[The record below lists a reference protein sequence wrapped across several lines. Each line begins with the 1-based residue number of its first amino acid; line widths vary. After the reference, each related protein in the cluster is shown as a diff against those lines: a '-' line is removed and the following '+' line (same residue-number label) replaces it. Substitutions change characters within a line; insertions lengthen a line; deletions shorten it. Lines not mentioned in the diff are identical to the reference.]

1 MIFII
6 LNGSAQVHI
15 VGRKAVSEAK
25 ERGISPALRLAADDN
40 VVSLPQAWRQTG
52 GCMTDEGRQAAPARG
67 GAAPAQQNR
76 WRAIGIVGASLALLV
91 VLAIGWGFLRPDYS
105 PPLPPGPATE
115 ETGIFRPTPAQLSGF
130 TIEPVRLVSFRSERI
145 AEGNIVIDDDL
156 TTSVFSPYSGRVAR
170 LFARLGD
177 RVLPGAPL
185 FAVEASE
192 FVQAVNDL
200 ITAAATLR
208 TARGQLTQATTN
220 EKRAHELYL
229 AKGGALKEWQ
239 QSQTDLATA
248 QNAVRAAEIALAAVR
263 NRLRIL
269 DKSDSEIAALEAQ
282 PTQKLD
288 PLAVVTAPIAGTV
301 TQRRIGLG
309 QYIQSGG
316 DNPVY
321 TIGDLST
328 LWLVANVREVDA
340 PLMRVGAPVAVR
352 VPAYPERVFDATIS
366 WVAPA
371 LDPTTHRLP
380 VRAEIAN
387 PDGALKPVM
396 FANFSIGTG
405 AAVTAPAVPP
415 GAIVYEG
422 DSARV
427 WVVRDDGTIAARVV
441 TVGRT
446 EGGMVEISEGLS
458 PGDRVVT
465 RGTLFI
471 DRAGGAG

>member
-1 MIFII
+1 M
-6 LNGSAQVHI
+6 
-15 VGRKAVSEAK
+15 
-25 ERGISPALRLAADDN
+25 
-40 VVSLPQAWRQTG
+40 
-52 GCMTDEGRQAAPARG
+52 DEGSQAAPARG
-67 GAAPAQQNR
+67 GAAPAQRSR
-76 WRAIGIVGASLALLV
+76 WRATGIVAASLALLV
-91 VLAIGWGFLRPDYS
+91 MLAIGWGFLRPGYS
-105 PPLPPGPATE
+105 PPLPPGPAAAE
-115 ETGIFRPTPAQLSGF
+115 PDFFRPTPAQLAGF
-130 TIEPVRLVSFRSERI
+130 EIEPVRPVSFRSERI
-145 AEGNIVIDDDL
+145 TEGSIAIDDDL
-156 TTSVFSPYSGRVAR
+156 TTAVFSPYSGRVAR
-170 LFARLGD
+170 LVARLGD

-192 FVQAVNDL
+192 FVQAMNDL

-208 TARGQLTQATTN
+208 TARAQLSQAATN

-229 AKGGALKEWQ
+229 AKGGALKDWQ
-239 QSQTDLATA
+239 QSQTDLAAA
-248 QNAVRAAEIALAAVR
+248 QNAARTAEIALAAVR

-269 DKSDSEIAALEAQ
+269 GKSESEIAALETQ

-352 VPAYPERVFDATIS
+352 VPAFPDRVFDAAIS
-366 WVAPA
+366 WIAPA

-387 PDGALKPVM
+387 PDGALKPMM

-415 GAIVYEG
+415 SAIVYEG

-427 WVVRDDGTIAARVV
+427 WVARDDGTIAARAV
-441 TVGRT
+441 TTGRT
-446 EGGMVEISEGLS
+446 EGGMVEIREGLT
-458 PGDRVVT
+458 PGERVVT

>member
-1 MIFII
+1 M
-6 LNGSAQVHI
+6 
-15 VGRKAVSEAK
+15 
-25 ERGISPALRLAADDN
+25 
-40 VVSLPQAWRQTG
+40 
-52 GCMTDEGRQAAPARG
+52 DEGSQAAPARG
-67 GAAPAQQNR
+67 GAAPAQRSR
-76 WRAIGIVGASLALLV
+76 WRAIGIAGAV
-91 VLAIGWGFLRPDYS
+91 VAFVVISAIGWDFLRPDYS
-105 PPLPPGPATE
+105 PPLPPGPATAE
-115 ETGIFRPTPAQLSGF
+115 PDIFRPTPAQLAGF
-130 TIEPVRLVSFRSERI
+130 QIEEVRPVSFRSERI
-145 AEGNIVIDDDL
+145 TEGSIAIDDDL
-156 TTSVFSPYSGRVAR
+156 TTAVFSPYSGRVAR
-170 LFARLGD
+170 LIARLGD

-192 FVQAVNDL
+192 FVQAMNDL
-200 ITAAATLR
+200 ITAAAALR
-208 TARGQLTQATTN
+208 TARGQLSQSATN

-229 AKGGALKEWQ
+229 AKGGALKDWQ
-239 QSQTDLATA
+239 QSQTDLAAA
-248 QNAVRAAEIALAAVR
+248 QNAARSAEIALAAVR

-269 DKSDSEIAALEAQ
+269 GKSESEIAALETQ

-352 VPAYPERVFDATIS
+352 VPAFPERVFDATIS
-366 WVAPA
+366 WIAPA
-371 LDPTTHRLP
+371 LDPNTHRLP

-387 PDGALKPVM
+387 PDGALKPMM

-415 GAIVYEG
+415 SAIVYEG

-427 WVVRDDGTIAARVV
+427 WVAQGDGTIAARAV
-441 TVGRT
+441 TTGRT
-446 EGGMVEISEGLS
+446 EGGMVEIREGLT
-458 PGDRVVT
+458 PGERVVT

>member
-1 MIFII
+1 MPPLVRRLSPLTQLTVLAALFIAVGLAVGI
-6 LNGSAQVHI
+6 WAMSDKNAPQSEAGTKRTIGRPSGNLQADQGAMGGVHDRTGSADQLPL
-15 VGRKAVSEAK
+15 GAV
-25 ERGISPALRLAADDN
+25 
-40 VVSLPQAWRQTG
+40 T
-52 GCMTDEGRQAAPARG
+52 
-67 GAAPAQQNR
+67 
-76 WRAIGIVGASLALLV
+76 
-91 VLAIGWGFLRPDYS
+91 
-105 PPLPPGPATE
+105 
-115 ETGIFRPTPAQLSGF
+115 
-130 TIEPVRLVSFRSERI
+130 
-145 AEGNIVIDDDL
+145 EGNITIDDDL
-156 TTSVFSPYSGRVAR
+156 TTAVFSPYSGRVAR

-177 RVLPGAPL
+177 RVEAGAPL

-200 ITAAATLR
+200 ITAPPISEPPGA
-208 TARGQLTQATTN
+208 QLSQATTN

-269 DKSDSEIAALEAQ
+269 GKSDLEIAALETQ

-352 VPAYPERVFDATIS
+352 VPAYPERVFDATIHGS
-366 WVAPA
+366 PRRSIQRRTACRCAPKS
-371 LDPTTHRLP
+371 PTP
-380 VRAEIAN
+380 
-387 PDGALKPVM
+387 
-396 FANFSIGTG
+396 
-405 AAVTAPAVPP
+405 TA
-415 GAIVYEG
+415 
-422 DSARV
+422 R
-427 WVVRDDGTIAARVV
+427 
-441 TVGRT
+441 
-446 EGGMVEISEGLS
+446 
-458 PGDRVVT
+458 
-465 RGTLFI
+465 
-471 DRAGGAG
+471 